1 MGKLLRKLHLQDKLP
16 DDLAAASKQIGK
28 VEDKLKS
35 AQIKE
40 LKLKSSVSDAVENLN
55 DLANQ
60 IEQVLLAAKKKQL
73 ESLARRISGR
83 APDDPG
89 LRTDAFELQMLK
101 AETDAAL
108 KDNKANR
115 AALDTARTK
124 FGEALVA
131 RVDSGGD
138 LATDLKNYIEQQ
150 FGDDNMTRVNAALAG
165 LDGLKKH
172 PDPRIAGAA
181 KAATA
186 MVAKSALERQK
197 EEGPSTSPRD
207 ASRTPNDVLVHLSTV
222 VNNAMGSY
230 GDDVELKRIAA
241 AGRKLF
247 MSHTLDTKK
256 VKLLIADAKVAFE
269 RLGED
274 DLAGLCGT
282 LNGIEQAEGKRG
294 RRRGGRRADAGATE
308 RQSVWSG
315 VRHEDGEFAGE
326 ESAGGIAGGVW
337 EERGGVRDDAVGRAG
352 QRGGGAVFRRPLHQG
367 GQAAVVG
374 GGAGVRRDRE
384 GDERQG
390 GAGEDQAIPEYA
402 ADDGAGDHRVLLHDG
417 EDAAGAEE
425 HGS

>member
-101 AETDAAL
+101 AQTDAAL

-282 LNGIEQAEGKRG
+282 LNGHLSKPKENEDDDEEDAEPTRAQLNDNLYGRVFDTKMVSSLVKNSCWGNCWRRLGRAGRRSRRCCRTGRTTRRRRSISSTITSRRTSGRG
-294 RRRGGRRADAGATE
+294 RRRCRGSTRSRR
-308 RQSVWSG
+308 
-315 VRHEDGEFAGE
+315 
-326 ESAGGIAGGVW
+326 
-337 EERGGVRDDAVGRAG
+337 
-352 QRGGGAVFRRPLHQG
+352 RRT
-367 GQAAVVG
+367 A
-374 GGAGVRRDRE
+374 RRRW
-384 GDERQG
+384 R
-390 GAGEDQAIPEYA
+390 
-402 ADDGAGDHRVLLHDG
+402 R
-417 EDAAGAEE
+417 
-425 HGS
+425 SSNS